1 MRNLIAKC
9 ALPLFP
15 LLLGVAA
22 CAGDRVVDDGQD
34 KQPGQTIDRMGESC
48 TEFMA
53 EATCGEVGVQYCSQ
67 IAGELEWGPCLS
79 EAEMECSPGEAAEC
93 DGWGTQT
100 CSLYGGVPFWN
111 TDECDA
117 GGGDTPL
124 VLKFDDAQIEYAAA
138 SVETFDISGRG
149 GCLTTDWPSAA
160 TPWLAMDLDRNG
172 TIEDGA
178 ELFGS
183 GTILPDGSHAQQ
195 GFEALSILD
204 TNGDGLITAADER
217 FSELVTWSDH
227 DGDRVGTLDEL
238 TPVAS
243 LGLSAIQLGFST
255 DARCD
260 ARGNCEIERAAFSY
274 AGGTRSGEVVDV
286 HLACQ

>member
-1 MRNLIAKC
+1 MRNLLDVF
-9 ALPLFP
+9 ALPLLP
-15 LLLGVAA
+15 LVLALGA
-22 CAGDRVVDDGQD
+22 CAGDRVVADDDD
-34 KQPGQTIDRMGESC
+34 KQPAETVDRVGETC

-53 EATCGEVGVQYCSQ
+53 ENTCGAQSVQYCSQ
-67 IAGELEWGPCLS
+67 IAGDLEWGPCLS
-79 EAEMECSPGEAAEC
+79 ETEMECEPGEAADC

-111 TDECDA
+111 TDECDS

-124 VLKFDDAQIEYAAA
+124 VLKFAGSEIEYAAA
-138 SVETFDISGRG
+138 SVHTFDISGRG

-172 TIEDGA
+172 IIEDGA

-183 GTILPDGSHAQQ
+183 GTILPDGTHARQ

-204 TNGDGLITAADER
+204 TNADGLITAADER
-217 FSELVTWSDH
+217 FAELVTWADH

-238 TPVAS
+238 TPVTS
-243 LGLSAIQLGFST
+243 LALTAIQLGFAS

-274 AGGTRSGEVVDV
+274 AGGSRSGEVVDV

>member
-1 MRNLIAKC
+1 MMRNLLTLF
-9 ALPLFP
+9 ALPLI
-15 LLLGVAA
+15 LGASA
-22 CAGDRVVDDGQD
+22 CAGERVVHDDDQKG
-34 KQPGQTIDRMGESC
+34 GSETIDRMGQTCDEY
-48 TEFMA
+48 MA
-53 EATCGEVGVQYCSQ
+53 EAACGEVGVQYCSY
-67 IAGELEWGPCLS
+67 IENDLEWGPCLS
-79 EAEMECSPGEAAEC
+79 EAETECSPGEATSC

-111 TDECDA
+111 TDECDS

-138 SVETFDISGRG
+138 STQTFDISGRG

-172 TIEDGA
+172 IIDSGS

-204 TNGDGLITAADER
+204 TNADGLITAADHR
-217 FSELVTWSDH
+217 FHELVTWADH

-238 TPVAS
+238 TPVTA
-243 LGLSAIQLGFST
+243 LGLSAIQLGYTS

-274 AGGTRSGEVVDV
+274 AGGSRTGEVVDV